1 MAEATQT
8 SAPATEPVTLDE
20 CKSQLRL
27 QSPDDDPLI
36 LSYIAAA
43 RSYVESVAGQQLVT
57 ATWEWKTD
65 GFQPM
70 FFLPHPP
77 LQSVTSIAYIDTSG
91 TTQTLATS
99 VYQTDTASVP
109 GRIMVAQGQSWPAV
123 QSATFNT
130 VTITYVAGH
139 GAQGVVPEN
148 YKQAIRL
155 LVAHQDRERTPVLVG
170 MASKELEFTVNS
182 LLWTDRVKAF

>member
-8 SAPATEPVTLDE
+8 SAPATEPVTLEE

-27 QSPDDDPLI
+27 QVSDDDPLI

-43 RSYVESVAGQQLVT
+43 RSYVEAIVGQQLVT

-65 GFQPM
+65 GFQPL
-70 FFLPHPP
+70 FLLPHSP
-77 LQSVTSIAYIDTSG
+77 LQSVTSITYIDTGG

-109 GRIMVAQGQSWPAV
+109 GRIMVAQGQAWPAV
-123 QSATFNT
+123 QSGTFNT

-148 YKQAIRL
+148 FKQAIRL

-170 MASKELEFTVNS
+170 LASKELEYSVNS
-182 LLWTDRVKAF
+182 LLWMDRVKAF